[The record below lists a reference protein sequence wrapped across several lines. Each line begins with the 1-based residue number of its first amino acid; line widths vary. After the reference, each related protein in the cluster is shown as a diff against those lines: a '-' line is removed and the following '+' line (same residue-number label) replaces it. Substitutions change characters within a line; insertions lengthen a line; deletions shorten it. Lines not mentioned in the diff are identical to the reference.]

1 MKHHIAIPTFLSLA
15 LAVGLAACSQNGQS
29 PSSGSTTA
37 PANGHASAEASEET
51 HEGQPAAPPLEAG
64 QAEAIFAGGC
74 FWCVE
79 TAFEGQPGVISVTS
93 GYTGGHMDHPTYE
106 QVGAH
111 LTGHYEAVRVIY
123 DPDETTYA
131 RLLDIFWHNIDPGQA
146 DGQFCDR
153 GDSYRSAI
161 FVADDE
167 ERRLATESKE
177 EVARALD
184 EDVATQILPASTFWV
199 AEDYHQ
205 DFYRKNPTRYHSYR
219 EGCGRDRRLREIWG
233 DSAGQPAH

>member
-1 MKHHIAIPTFLSLA
+1 VNTTFIIIVSLA
-15 LAVGLAACSQNGQS
+15 LGACSQNGQS

-37 PANGHASAEASEET
+37 APSGSPSAEASDTE
-51 HEGQPAAPPLEAG
+51 HEGQPAAPPLEEG

-79 TAFEGQPGVISVTS
+79 TAFEGLDGVISVTS
-93 GYTGGHMDHPTYE
+93 GYTGGHAEHPTYE

-123 DPDETTYA
+123 DPNETTYA
-131 RLLDIFWHNIDPGQA
+131 RLLEVFWHNIDPTQE

-161 FVADDE
+161 FVRSDE
-167 ERRLATESKE
+167 ERRLATETKE
-177 EVARALD
+177 EVAETLG
-184 EDVATQILPASTFWV
+184 EDVATAILDASTFWV

-219 EGCGRDRRLREIWG
+219 QGCGRDRRLREIWG
-233 DSAGQPAH
+233 QSAGTGGTH